1 MKADEKNKE
10 ASSFIPNLRDRTQ
23 REPRTPENK
32 EQMVLRRK
40 KKVNYAESS
49 DSDEYVEGS
58 KVL

>member
-1 MKADEKNKE
+1 MKADKKNKE
-10 ASSFIPNLRDRTQ
+10 ASSFIPNLWDHTQ
-23 REPRTPENK
+23 RELRTPENK

-49 DSDEYVEGS
+49 DSDEYVEES